1 MINFWKVFLV
11 FGLQLLSVPA
21 YAQQSSINSLSYI
34 TSPDQTRMVFELSS
48 ASSHRVF
55 MLDNPARVII
65 DIKNT
70 QAGQRLR
77 QPPASHPL
85 FHRVRSAAKNG
96 TDLRIVVDL
105 KRQVAP
111 KALVAG
117 SGSRLMVDLVDK
129 GPISN
134 AKADQIEAPKQPTS
148 KAGEGANKQR
158 IPQKSSAKPTQVA
171 EAVRSRAADEPA
183 PATRAKKPV
192 AEKAVK
198 TNTGARR
205 SKNVIVAIDA
215 GHGGNDPGAHG
226 PNGTLEKEVVFAI
239 AKKLK
244 ALIDGQRGMEAVMVR
259 NGDYYL
265 DLRQRMKIARVA
277 KADLF
282 ISIHADAFQ
291 DPNVKGASVF
301 TLSERGATSEAARWL
316 AKSENAS
323 DLIGGVSLGDKDDVL
338 ASVLLDLSQTATQE
352 ASVTL
357 AASVLKTLDNVAEIH
372 KRSVQKAGFLVL
384 KSPDIPSI
392 LVETAYISNP
402 SEERKLMS
410 VGYQNKMAT
419 AIYRGVVDYF
429 KHNAP
434 ADTRMAAAGIGESL

>member
-1 MINFWKVFLV
+1 MQKL
-11 FGLQLLSVPA
+11 
-21 YAQQSSINSLSYI
+21 
-34 TSPDQTRMVFELSS
+34 T
-48 ASSHRVF
+48 
-55 MLDNPARVII
+55 
-65 DIKNT
+65 
-70 QAGQRLR
+70 RLR
-77 QPPASHPL
+77 HPNNPQARPGRAPINNLSPKNHQPNPHKLLEAAS
-85 FHRVRSAAKNG
+85 R
-96 TDLRIVVDL
+96 
-105 KRQVAP
+105 
-111 KALVAG
+111 
-117 SGSRLMVDLVDK
+117 
-129 GPISN
+129 
-134 AKADQIEAPKQPTS
+134 
-148 KAGEGANKQR
+148 
-158 IPQKSSAKPTQVA
+158 
-171 EAVRSRAADEPA
+171 RAAEEPA
-183 PATRAKKPV
+183 QATRAKKPV
-192 AEKAVK
+192 ADKAVK
-198 TNTGARR
+198 TNAGARR

-410 VGYQNKMAT
+410 AGYQNKMAT

>member
-1 MINFWKVFLV
+1 
-11 FGLQLLSVPA
+11 
-21 YAQQSSINSLSYI
+21 
-34 TSPDQTRMVFELSS
+34 
-48 ASSHRVF
+48 
-55 MLDNPARVII
+55 
-65 DIKNT
+65 
-70 QAGQRLR
+70 
-77 QPPASHPL
+77 
-85 FHRVRSAAKNG
+85 
-96 TDLRIVVDL
+96 VVDL

-111 KALVAG
+111 KTLVAG
-117 SGSRLMVDLVDK
+117 SGSKLMVDLVDK

-134 AKADQIEAPKQPTS
+134 AKADQIEASKQPTS
-148 KAGEGANKQR
+148 KAGEGANKQP
-158 IPQKSSAKPTQVA
+158 IAKKSSAKPTQVA
-171 EAVRSRAADEPA
+171 EAASRRAAEEPA
-183 PATRAKKPV
+183 QATRAKKPI
-192 AEKAVK
+192 ADKAVK
-198 TNTGARR
+198 TSAGARR

-410 VGYQNKMAT
+410 IGYQNKMAT